1 MNTHER
7 EANLLSFVNSPEE
20 LKLLDKERLPQL
32 AQQIRERI
40 IEVVLKNGGHLAS
53 NLGVVELSIALHRV
67 FESPKDMFF
76 WDVGHQCYTHK
87 LLTGRNDRFS
97 TIRKQGGLSGFPKRS
112 ESAHDLLETGHAST
126 SISAG
131 IGALEGKRVLHDD
144 GKVVVVVGDGAL
156 TGGMAYEGLNY
167 AGHLGKDLII
177 VFNDNN
183 MSISPNV
190 GGLSLK
196 SNLSK
201 LSNYVSQLTATP
213 AYQYIREKLDRGIQ
227 GIPILGY
234 KLYELFVRFKRA
246 VKAAFLGETLFSE
259 LGFEYI
265 GPVDGH
271 SFARLNQALTNAK
284 RLKKPVVLHVV
295 TQKGKG
301 YELAESNPSR
311 YHGVSPVTNV
321 DGKVEKKSAISFTE
335 AFAGNLTRA
344 AAEDER
350 IVAVTAAMADGT
362 GLSYFKE
369 HFPQRFYD
377 VGIAE
382 QHAVTFSAGMAISGL
397 KPVTAIYSTFMQR
410 AVDQV
415 IHDVALPG
423 LPVVFAMDRSGLVG
437 GDGETHQ
444 GLYDIPLFRSVPD
457 LNFMAPAD
465 EKEVELMLNWALA
478 QEAPGMIRYPKSAC
492 PETNGLLDVPIERGR
507 GVMVSEGGAS
517 HLLISVGGMYQEA
530 NEAVRMSA
538 EHGIDVDH
546 YNLRF
551 IKPLDEEYLADLIS
565 RYSKVYMV
573 EDGALSGGIGEYV
586 AGILTRRGVKV
597 QFNWAGVPDVF
608 LAQADRSELIETCRL
623 DRYSIAETLRH
634 QASGSFSIVKP
645 DRVNPAVS

>member
-1 MNTHER
+1 MHIDER
-7 EANLLSFVNSPEE
+7 ENDLLSFVNSPAE

-53 NLGVVELSIALHRV
+53 NLGVVELTIALHRV
-67 FESPKDMFF
+67 FDSPKDMLF

-87 LLTGRNDRFS
+87 ILTGRNDNFP
-97 TIRKQGGLSGFPKRS
+97 TIRQQGGLSGFPKRT
-112 ESAHDLLETGHAST
+112 ESAHDVLETGHAST

-131 IGALEGKRVLHDD
+131 IGALEGKRVLDDD
-144 GKVVVVVGDGAL
+144 GKVIVIVGDGAL

-177 VFNDNN
+177 IFNDNN

-190 GGLSLK
+190 GGLSLN

-201 LSNYVSQLTATP
+201 LSNYVSQLTVTP

-234 KLYELFVRFKRA
+234 KFYELFVRFKRA

-271 SFARLNQALTNAK
+271 SFSRLGQALNNAK

-311 YHGVSPVTNV
+311 YHGVSPVTNAG
-321 DGKVEKKSAISFTE
+321 GKVEKKPTVSFTE
-335 AFAGNLTRA
+335 AFAANLVKA
-344 AAEDER
+344 AAEDR
-350 IVAVTAAMADGT
+350 RVVGVTPAMADGT

-369 HFPQRFYD
+369 HFPERFYD

-397 KPVTAIYSTFMQR
+397 KPVAAIYSTFMQR

-415 IHDVALPG
+415 IHDVAIPG

-444 GLYDIPLFRSVPD
+444 GLYDIPLYRTVPG
-457 LNFMAPAD
+457 LNFLAPAD
-465 EKEVELMLNWALA
+465 EKEVELMLNWALS
-478 QEAPGMIRYPKSAC
+478 QNAPAMIRYPKSEC
-492 PETNGLLDVPIERGR
+492 PETNGVLNVPIEAGR
-507 GVMVSEGGAS
+507 GVMVNGEGANT
-517 HLLISVGGMYQEA
+517 LLISVGGLFQEA
-530 NEAVRMSA
+530 HEAARISNER
-538 EHGIDVDH
+538 GIAVDH

-551 IKPLDEEYLADLIS
+551 IKPLDEEYLTDIIS
-565 RYSKVYMV
+565 QYSKVYMV
-573 EDGALSGGIGEYV
+573 EDGAVLGGIGEYV
-586 AGILTRRGVKV
+586 AGMLMRHNLKV
-597 QFNWAGVPDVF
+597 QFRWSGVPDTL
-608 LAQADRSELIETCRL
+608 LAQASRKELIEECRL
-623 DRYSIAETLRH
+623 DRYSIAEALQK
-634 QASGSFSIVKP
+634 QASGAFSIVKP
-645 DRVNPAVS
+645 AVS

>member
-1 MNTHER
+1 MNTNER
-7 EANLLSFVNSPEE
+7 DENLLSFVNSPTE

-53 NLGVVELSIALHRV
+53 NLGVVELTIALHRV
-67 FESPKDMFF
+67 FDSPKDMLF

-87 LLTGRNDRFS
+87 LLTGRNDRFP
-97 TIRKQGGLSGFPKRS
+97 TIRKQGGLSGFPKRT
-112 ESAHDLLETGHAST
+112 ESDHDLLETGHAST

-131 IGALEGKRVLHDD
+131 VGALEGKRVLQDD
-144 GKVVVVVGDGAL
+144 GKVIVVVGDGAL

-167 AGHLGKDLII
+167 AGDLGKDLII

-190 GGLSLK
+190 GGLSLN

-271 SFARLNQALTNAK
+271 SFARLDQALTNAK
-284 RLKKPVVLHVV
+284 RIKKPVVLHVV

-311 YHGVSPVTNV
+311 YHGVSPITHAG
-321 DGKVEKKSAISFTE
+321 GKMEKKPTVSFTE
-335 AFAGNLTRA
+335 AFAGNLVKA
-344 AAEDER
+344 AADDKR

-369 HFPQRFYD
+369 HFPQRLYD

-423 LPVVFAMDRSGLVG
+423 LPVVFAMDRSGLVSD
-437 GDGETHQ
+437 DGETHQ
-444 GLYDIPLFRSVPD
+444 GLYDIPLYRSVPG
-457 LNFMAPAD
+457 LNLLAPSD

-478 QEAPGMIRYPKSAC
+478 QDAPGMIRYPKSAC
-492 PETNGLLDVPIERGR
+492 PETNGLLDAPIEIGR
-507 GVMVSEGGAS
+507 GVMVKQSGAS
-517 HLLISVGGMYQEA
+517 ALLISVGGLFQEA
-530 NEAVRMSA
+530 YEAVRMSA
-538 EHGIDVDH
+538 EQGIEVDH

-551 IKPLDEEYLADLIS
+551 IRPLDEEYLVDLIS

-573 EDGALSGGIGEYV
+573 EDGAVVGGIGEYI
-586 AGILTRRGVKV
+586 AGMLMRNGVKV
-597 QFNWAGVPDVF
+597 HFNWSGVPDAF
-608 LAQADRSELIETCRL
+608 LAQASRSELIGTCKL
-623 DRYSIAETLRH
+623 DRHSIAEALQH
-634 QASGSFSIVKP
+634 QATGAFSIVKP
-645 DRVNPAVS
+645 AVS

>member
-1 MNTHER
+1 MNNSKDR
-7 EANLLSFVNSPEE
+7 EELLSFVRSPKE
-20 LKLLDKERLPQL
+20 LKLLDKEKLPQL
-32 AQQIRERI
+32 AQEIRERI
-40 IEVVLKNGGHLAS
+40 IDVVLKNGGHLAS
-53 NLGVVELSIALHRV
+53 NLGVVELTIALHRI
-67 FESPKDMFF
+67 FDSPKDMLF

-87 LLTGRNDRFS
+87 LLTGRNDKFH

-112 ESAHDLLETGHAST
+112 ESNHDFLETGHAST
-126 SISAG
+126 AISAG
-131 IGALEGKRVLHDD
+131 IGALEGKRVLHED

-167 AGHLGKDLII
+167 SGHLGKDLII

-213 AYQYIREKLDRGIQ
+213 AYQFIREKLDRGIQ

-234 KLYELFVRFKRA
+234 KFYELFVRLKRA

-265 GPVDGH
+265 GPIDGH
-271 SFARLNQALTNAK
+271 SFNRLAQAMKNAK
-284 RLKKPVVLHVV
+284 RMKKPVVVHVV

-311 YHGVSPVTNV
+311 YHGVSPLTRAG
-321 DGKVEKKSAISFTE
+321 GKVEKKQSISFTE
-335 AFAGNLTRA
+335 AIAGSLVKRA
-344 AAEDER
+344 SEDKR
-350 IVAVTAAMADGT
+350 IVGVTAAMADGT
-362 GLSYFKE
+362 GMSYFKE
-369 HFPQRFYD
+369 HFPERFYD

-382 QHAVTFSAGMAISGL
+382 QHAVTFSAGMAIAGL
-397 KPVTAIYSTFMQR
+397 RPITAIYSTFMQR

-423 LPVVFAMDRSGLVG
+423 LPVVFAMDRAGLVG

-444 GLYDIPLFRSVPD
+444 GLYDIPLYRSVPG
-457 LNFMAPAD
+457 LTFMAPAD
-465 EKEVELMLNWALA
+465 ESEVEMMLRWGIEQDSPVML
-478 QEAPGMIRYPKSAC
+478 RYPKSAC
-492 PETNGLLDVPIERGR
+492 PETQGLLHVPIEKGR
-507 GVMVSEGGAS
+507 GVMAQHSGADM
-517 HLLISVGGMYQEA
+517 LLISVGGLFQEA
-530 NEAVRMSA
+530 REAVHLCA
-538 EHGIDVDH
+538 EQGIGVDL

-551 IKPLDEEYLADLIS
+551 IKPLNEEFLTDIVS

-573 EDGALSGGIGEYV
+573 EDGAVIGGIGEYV
-586 AGILTRRGVKV
+586 AGVLLKKGLKV
-597 QFNWAGVPDVF
+597 EFKWAGVPDTF
-608 LAQADRSELIETCRL
+608 LPQATRGQLLEECKL
-623 DRYSIAETLRH
+623 DRYSIARALKK
-634 QASGSFSIVKP
+634 QMSDSFSIVKP
-645 DRVNPAVS
+645 AVS